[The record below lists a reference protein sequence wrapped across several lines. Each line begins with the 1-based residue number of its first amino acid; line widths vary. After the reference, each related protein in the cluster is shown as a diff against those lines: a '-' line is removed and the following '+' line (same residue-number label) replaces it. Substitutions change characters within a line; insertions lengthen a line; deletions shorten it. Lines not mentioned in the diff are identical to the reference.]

1 VSKLKIAII
10 GGGHL
15 GRIHARLA
23 KSNEQLEVVAVVE
36 PVAAARASISSELD
50 LPTCEDYHQLEG
62 RIHAAIVATPT
73 LYHYVVA
80 SSLLRS
86 GVHVLVEKP
95 LAATTDQADRLVQIA
110 KRHARVLQVGHVERF
125 NPSWTAVGSHLG
137 TPKYIDCVRAGAY
150 SGRSTDIGVVHDLM
164 IHDIDLVLSLIHSPV
179 HSVSA
184 CGLALLGDKEDLAEA
199 RVHFANGC
207 IANFKAS
214 RVSLEAARR
223 MSLYTTTSM
232 ADIDFAKNVVRIV
245 KPSNEVLER
254 EIHLDQLPAAERA
267 RAKDSIFNELFQVET
282 LPAQPRN
289 AILDEHN
296 DFILSIRTQAA
307 PIVSGEDGLRA
318 MQLAGLILD
327 QIAQHR
333 WDGESSRAWQIGPG
347 AMPLPKILPLPL
359 PAQRKDF
366 TRKAS

>member
-1 VSKLKIAII
+1 MSKLKLAII

-23 KSNEQLEVVAVVE
+23 KSNEQIEVVAVVE
-36 PVAAARASISSELD
+36 PMAAARSLIASELE
-50 LPTCEDYHQLEG
+50 LPTCEDYRQLEG
-62 RIHAAIVATPT
+62 RIQAAIVATPT
-73 LYHYVVA
+73 LYHYDVA

-95 LAATTDQADRLVQIA
+95 LAATPDQADRLVQIA

-125 NPSWTAVGSHLG
+125 NPSWTAVASHLG
-137 TPKYIDCVRAGAY
+137 SPKYIDCVRAGAY

-164 IHDIDLVLSLIHSPV
+164 IHDLDLVLSLVHSPV
-179 HSVSA
+179 QSVSA

-214 RVSLEAARR
+214 RVSLDATRR
-223 MSLYTTTSM
+223 MSVYTTTAM
-232 ADIDFAKNVVRIV
+232 ADVDFAKNTVRLV
-245 KPSNEVLER
+245 KPSSEVLER
-254 EIHLDQLPAAERA
+254 EVHLDQLPADQRA
-267 RAKDSIFNELFQVET
+267 QAKDAIFSQLFQVET

-296 DFILSIRTQAA
+296 DFILSIRTQAD
-307 PIVSGEDGLRA
+307 PIVTGEDGLRA
-318 MQLAGLILD
+318 MRLAGLILD
-327 QIAQHR
+327 QIAEHR
-333 WDGESSRAWQIGPG
+333 WEGEPSRAWQIGPG
-347 AMPLPKILPLPL
+347 AMPVPKILPLPL
-359 PAQRKDF
+359 PAQRKDLP
-366 TRKAS
+366 RKAS